1 MESVESAL
9 ARLWPAV
16 VRADRVVLRPVTAQD
31 APVVRDLLTDARVRA
46 FLGGPANEERVATR
60 QREYPTTPGVWAVA
74 PAAGGE
80 AIGLVSITADS
91 RCADRAEVS
100 YQLLPSAWGQGLGRD
115 AVGAAVEWWSA
126 AVPDGGPLIAV
137 TQERNTASRR
147 LLESLGMTV
156 LDTLLEFGEPQC
168 LYTPGDEDTALRWAR
183 VLDARREDVERRR
196 GAEARAT
203 AVGRT
208 LPDDLSALTP
218 EQMARLC
225 PARHGAHGRICAHE
239 KDHTPDLHLGRAA
252 DGAWIAW
259 LDRAES
265 APPAGPA
272 VSVGRGTTRS

>member
-31 APVVRDLLTDARVRA
+31 APVVRALLTDARVRA
-46 FLGGPANEERVATR
+46 FLGGPASEERVATR

-115 AVGAAVEWWSA
+115 VVGAAVEWWTA

-208 LPDDLSALTP
+208 LPDDLSVLTP

-259 LDRAES
+259 LDRAEP

>member
-9 ARLWPAV
+9 ARLWPAI

-31 APVVRDLLTDARVRA
+31 APVVRALLTDARVRA
-46 FLGGPANEERVATR
+46 FLGGPASEERVATR

-80 AIGLVSITADS
+80 AIGLVSITTDS

-100 YQLLPSAWGQGLGRD
+100 YQLLPPAWGQGLGRE
-115 AVGAAVEWWSA
+115 AVGAAVEWWTV

-147 LLESLGMTV
+147 LLESMGMTL
-156 LDTLLEFGEPQC
+156 LDTLLEFGETQC

-208 LPDDLSALTP
+208 LPEDLSALTS

-225 PARHGAHGRICAHE
+225 PARHGAHGRICAQV
-239 KDHTPDLHLGRAA
+239 KDHVPDLHLGRAT

-259 LDRAES
+259 PGSAEQ
-265 APPAGPA
+265 
-272 VSVGRGTTRS
+272 

>member
-31 APVVRDLLTDARVRA
+31 APVVRALLTDARVRA
-46 FLGGPANEERVATR
+46 FLGGPASEERVATR

-91 RCADRAEVS
+91 RCADRAEIS

-115 AVGAAVEWWSA
+115 VVGAAVEWWTA

-208 LPDDLSALTP
+208 LPDDLSVLTP
-218 EQMARLC
+218 EQTARLC

-259 LDRAES
+259 LDRAEP

-272 VSVGRGTTRS
+272 VSVGRGATRS

>member
-16 VRADRVVLRPVTAQD
+16 LRADRVVLRPVTAQD
-31 APVVRDLLTDARVRA
+31 APVVRALLTDTRVRA
-46 FLGGPANEERVATR
+46 FLGGPAREARVETR

-91 RCADRAEVS
+91 RCTDRAEIS
-100 YQLLPSAWGQGLGRD
+100 YQLLPSAWGQGLGRE
-115 AVGAAVEWWSA
+115 AVGAAVDWWTA

-147 LLESLGMTV
+147 LLESLGMTL
-156 LDTLLEFGEPQC
+156 LDTLLEYGEPQC
-168 LYTPGDEDTALRWAR
+168 LYTPGGEDTALRWAR
-183 VLDARREDVERRR
+183 VLDTRREDIERRR

-208 LPDDLSALTP
+208 LPEDLSVLTP
-218 EQMARLC
+218 DQMARLC
-225 PARHGAHGRICAHE
+225 PARHGAHGRICAHK
-239 KDHTPDLHLGRAA
+239 KDHAPGLHLGRAA

-259 LDRAES
+259 LDRAEPE
-265 APPAGPA
+265 PPAGHAMPA
-272 VSVGRGTTRS
+272 TRDATRS